1 MRLKVTPGPEV
12 ISGDLVNMDLEKPN
26 RDMYIDNV
34 ERAADFVR
42 KHYSKNKFSPVV
54 ALTLGSGLN
63 KLADL
68 IKPVAVIPYKDI
80 PHFPISTVPG
90 HEGTLIAGYLEGV
103 PMIGFKGRKHYYEVS
118 DQDRPMDIVTFPV
131 HVAASLGCKLYIAT
145 NAAGGL
151 NPTYKVGDLMVIKS
165 HIGLFQP
172 NPLLGLQH
180 NFGNNMFFQP
190 QNTEYSPKLRKIF
203 KALDPSIHEGVYVAL
218 TGKTYET
225 QAECLMLRAMGADA
239 VGMST
244 IPEIIV
250 ATNRGMDTFGV
261 SMITNAIAKDGTNA
275 TNHEEV
281 TAVLNS
287 KITEEKLF
295 RVFREFFQKLNID
308 KG

>member
-1 MRLKVTPGPEV
+1 MGV
-12 ISGDLVNMDLEKPN
+12 IMKDIYITTVNET
-26 RDMYIDNV
+26 
-34 ERAADFVR
+34 VR
-42 KHYSKNKFSPVV
+42 FIQKKTKNFSPKI

-80 PHFPISTVPG
+80 PHFPVSTVVG

-103 PMIGFKGRKHYYEVS
+103 PIIGLKGRKHYYEVAHE
-118 DQDRPMDIVTFPV
+118 PNAMDIVTFPV
-131 HVAASLGCKLYIAT
+131 QVAASLGCKLYIAT

-151 NPTYKVGDLMVIKS
+151 NPSYKVGDLMVIKS

-172 NPLLGLQH
+172 NPMLGAH
-180 NFGNNMFFQP
+180 HDFGGNAFFQP
-190 QNTEYSPKLRKIF
+190 QNTEYSPRLRKIF
-203 KALDPSIHEGVYVAL
+203 TSIDQSIHEGVYAGL

-244 IPEIIV
+244 VPEIII

-287 KITEEKLF
+287 KQTEEKLF
-295 RVFREFFQKLNID
+295 SIFRNFFTTINSPK
-308 KG
+308 

>member
-1 MRLKVTPGPEV
+1 MKDLYVSEV
-12 ISGDLVNMDLEKPN
+12 SE
-26 RDMYIDNV
+26 
-34 ERAADFVR
+34 AADFIGV
-42 KHYSKNKFSPVV
+42 KFSNNKFSPII

-68 IKPVAVIPYKDI
+68 IKPVAIIPYKDI

-90 HEGTLIAGYLEGV
+90 HEGILIAGYLEGV
-103 PMIGFKGRKHYYEVS
+103 PMIGLKGRKHYYEVA
-118 DQDRPMDIVTFPV
+118 DQPRPMDIVTFPV
-131 HVAASLGCKLYIAT
+131 HVAASLECKLYIAT

-172 NPLLGLQH
+172 NPLLGSQH
-180 NFGNNMFFQP
+180 NFGKNMFFQP
-190 QNTEYSPKLRKIF
+190 QNTEYSPRLRTVFRSIDK
-203 KALDPSIHEGVYVAL
+203 SIHEGVYVAL

-287 KITEEKLF
+287 KKTEEKLF
-295 RVFREFFQKLNID
+295 RVFREFFK
-308 KG
+308 KTRH

>member
-1 MRLKVTPGPEV
+1 MSSNINTTDIFVKNIGQAASYIQNAINNLHFHPTVT
-12 ISGDLVNMDLEKPN
+12 
-26 RDMYIDNV
+26 
-34 ERAADFVR
+34 
-42 KHYSKNKFSPVV
+42 
-54 ALTLGSGLN
+54 LTLGSGLN

-68 IKPVAVIPYKDI
+68 IKPVAIIPYKDI
-80 PHFPISTVPG
+80 PHFPVSTVPG
-90 HEGTLIAGYLEGV
+90 HEGVLIAGYLEGV
-103 PMIGFKGRKHYYEVS
+103 PMIGLKGRKHFYEVAGLP
-118 DQDRPMDIVTFPV
+118 RPMDIVTFPV
-131 HVAASLGCKLYIAT
+131 HVAASLGCTLYIAT

-151 NPTYKVGDLMVIKS
+151 NPTYKVGDLMIIKS

-172 NPLLGLQH
+172 NPLLGPQH

-203 KALDPSIHEGVYVAL
+203 KTLDPSIHEGVYVAL

-250 ATNRGMDTFGV
+250 ATNRGMNTFGV

-287 KITEEKLF
+287 KTTEEKLF
-295 RVFREFFQKLNID
+295 AIFSKLFKIIR
-308 KG
+308 